1 MMMMMMMMVVMM
13 MMMDDDGDDDNDDND
28 DDDDIEDYDRRALLH
43 HEDDVS
49 VPRAQEEGP
58 LVLEMLSTT
67 HCSELWLATL
77 HLLSL
82 EMSETMSL
90 HPATDRLR
98 AKTPAPSVRWLRFVA
113 AATSM
118 FQRKG
123 RHAWQGKLRV

>member
-1 MMMMMMMMVVMM
+1 MMMMVVMM
-13 MMMDDDGDDDNDDND
+13 MMMDDDGDDDNDD

-90 HPATDRLR
+90 HPATDLQCPK
-98 AKTPAPSVRWLRFVA
+98 AY
-113 AATSM
+113 
-118 FQRKG
+118 FQHPLPG
-123 RHAWQGKLRV
+123 P

>member
-1 MMMMMMMMVVMM
+1 MMVVMM
-13 MMMDDDGDDDNDDND
+13 MGDDGDDD

-67 HCSELWLATL
+67 HCAELGLETL
-77 HLLSL
+77 YLQSF
-82 EMSETMSL
+82 EISATMSL
-90 HPATDRLR
+90 HSATDRWR
-98 AKTPAPSVRWLRFVA
+98 AKAPAPSVRWLGRVA

-118 FQRKG
+118 SQR
-123 RHAWQGKLRV
+123 